1 MCECTV
7 LAHVVKHPKHAD
19 KEVAD
24 PAQLVAS
31 TGYLLAR
38 LGGESRRRWA
48 HMLSEH
54 GLTPHHFG
62 VLMVLQQLEAV
73 SQQQLSRLVGVDPRN
88 VVAVLDV
95 LERERLIRR
104 RAHPTDR
111 RRHTVSLTPAGR
123 QLLADLGLAGERI
136 EDELL
141 NQLSPAERDSLHQLL
156 LKLFQ

>member
-1 MCECTV
+1 M
-7 LAHVVKHPKHAD
+7 VKPSKHAAKD
-19 KEVAD
+19 VAE
-24 PAQLVAS
+24 PTQLVAS

-62 VLMVLQQLEAV
+62 VLMVLQQLEAA

-88 VVAVLDV
+88 VVVVLDV

-111 RRHTVSLTPAGR
+111 RRHTVTLTPTGR
-123 QLLADLGLAGERI
+123 QQLAELGLAGDRI

-141 NQLSPAERDSLHQLL
+141 NHLSPAERDSLHQLL
-156 LKLFQ
+156 LKLFRA

>member
-1 MCECTV
+1 MDCVLGQADTHSPQASHSAGSGTKACRPPCTWTFT
-7 LAHVVKHPKHAD
+7 L
-19 KEVAD
+19 
-24 PAQLVAS
+24 
-31 TGYLLAR
+31 
-38 LGGESRRRWA
+38 
-48 HMLSEH
+48 LSEH

-62 VLMVLQQLEAV
+62 VLMVLQQLEAA

-123 QLLADLGLAGERI
+123 QLLAELGLAGDRI
-136 EDELL
+136 E
-141 NQLSPAERDSLHQLL
+141 
-156 LKLFQ
+156 

>member
-1 MCECTV
+1 M
-7 LAHVVKHPKHAD
+7 VKPPKRAAKD
-19 KEVAD
+19 VAE

-62 VLMVLQQLEAV
+62 VLMVLQQLEAA

-88 VVAVLDV
+88 AVAVLDV

-111 RRHTVSLTPAGR
+111 RRHTVTLTPAGR
-123 QLLADLGLAGERI
+123 QLLAELGLAGDRI

-156 LKLFQ
+156 LKLFQAVTL

>member
-1 MCECTV
+1 M
-7 LAHVVKHPKHAD
+7 VKPRPPAAKTSG
-19 KEVAD
+19 E

-48 HMLSEH
+48 HMLSDH

-62 VLMVLQQLEAV
+62 VLMVLQQLDAA

-95 LERERLIRR
+95 LEHERLIRR

-123 QLLADLGLAGERI
+123 QLLAELGLAGERI
-136 EDELL
+136 EEELL

-156 LKLFQ
+156 LKLFHAVTL